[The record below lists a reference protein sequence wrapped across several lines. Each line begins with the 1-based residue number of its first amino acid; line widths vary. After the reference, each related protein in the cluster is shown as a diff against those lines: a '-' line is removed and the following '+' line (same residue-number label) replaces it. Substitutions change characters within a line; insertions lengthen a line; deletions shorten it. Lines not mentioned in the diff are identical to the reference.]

1 MKKSKIMWRILKR
14 TGTIH
19 LLYGFI
25 GFFAVISIIIMLI
38 EPDIQSLSDSVW
50 YCFALITTIGFGD
63 ITVHT
68 IIGRILSIILSL
80 YSVMIIAI
88 IPGVV
93 TSYYIES
100 IKLKSNE
107 SVEKFLYDLERLPE
121 LSKEELANLSEKVKK
136 VHKEKRN
143 K

>member
-1 MKKSKIMWRILKR
+1 MKKSIIMWRILKR
-14 TGTIH
+14 TGAVK
-19 LLYGFI
+19 LLYGFV
-25 GFFAVISIIIMLI
+25 GFFAAISIVIMVI
-38 EPDIQSLSDSVW
+38 EPDINSLSDSIW

-68 IIGRILSIILSL
+68 MVGRILSIILSL

-100 IKLKSNE
+100 IKIKSNE
-107 SVEKFLYDLERLPE
+107 SMEKFLYDLERLPE
-121 LSKEELANLSEKVKK
+121 LSKEELENISEKVKK
-136 VHKEKRN
+136 VHNGKKH